1 MKQTSNS
8 LSPHY
13 FCVAKFKSPET
24 PVALWVYAGEACYS
38 SNCRWIIKS
47 SQGETEE
54 RKWSYCLWHEY

>member
-24 PVALWVYAGEACYS
+24 PWLSEFMQVKPVIPLIADE
-38 SNCRWIIKS
+38 
-47 SQGETEE
+47 
-54 RKWSYCLWHEY
+54 